1 MDIQWN
7 KANLFGGMSL
17 TGDLRACLL
26 DTGSLIKHLEKFS
39 PEKISLSLEAQSWK
53 KPYPDESKIL
63 NLRSGGSCLLRETFL
78 TCNAQPWVY
87 ARTIIPPRT
96 LLGSRR
102 LAYWGNKPLGYYLF
116 ADKLTYRGKIEIAKL
131 KTSTIPYPP
140 IYNLAIEEDNV
151 LWGRRSIFYIKEKPL
166 LLTEIF
172 LPEAIKCILSLKQ

>member
-1 MDIQWN
+1 MGIKWKD
-7 KANLFGGMSL
+7 ANLFGKPSF
-17 TGDLRACLL
+17 TGNLRECLL

-53 KPYPDESKIL
+53 KPYPDECKIL
-63 NLRSGGSCLLRETFL
+63 NLPSGSYALLRETFL
-78 TCNAQPWVY
+78 NCNTHPWVY

-102 LAYWGNKPLGYYLF
+102 LAHWGNKPLGYYLF
-116 ADKLTYRGKIEIAKL
+116 SDKLTYRGKIEIAEL
-131 KTSTIPYPP
+131 KTSNIPYPP

-172 LPEAIKCILSLKQ
+172 LPEAIKCINSLKK

>member
-1 MDIQWN
+1 MGIQWN
-7 KANLFGGMSL
+7 ETNLFGETSL

-63 NLRSGGSCLLRETFL
+63 NLRSGGYSLLRETFL
-78 TCNAQPWVY
+78 TCDAKPWVY
-87 ARTIIPPRT
+87 ARTTIPPRT

-102 LAYWGNKPLGYYLF
+102 LAHWGNKPLGYYLF

-131 KTSTIPYPP
+131 KTSTILYPP
-140 IYNLAIEEDNV
+140 IYNLTIEESNI

-172 LPEAIKCILSLKQ
+172 LPEAIKCIRSLKK

>member
-1 MDIQWN
+1 MGIQWN
-7 KANLFGGMSL
+7 ETNLFGEISL
-17 TGDLRACLL
+17 TGDLRACLF
-26 DTGSLIKHLEKFS
+26 DAGSLIKHLEKFS

-63 NLRSGGSCLLRETFL
+63 NLRNGGYGFLRETFL
-78 TCNAQPWVY
+78 TCNAKPWVY

-96 LLGSRR
+96 LLISRR
-102 LAYWGNKPLGYYLF
+102 LAYWGNKPLGFYLF

-131 KTSTIPYPP
+131 KTSTIPYPTL
-140 IYNLAIEEDNV
+140 YNLAIEEDNI

-172 LPEAIKCILSLKQ
+172 LPEAIKCIHSLKK